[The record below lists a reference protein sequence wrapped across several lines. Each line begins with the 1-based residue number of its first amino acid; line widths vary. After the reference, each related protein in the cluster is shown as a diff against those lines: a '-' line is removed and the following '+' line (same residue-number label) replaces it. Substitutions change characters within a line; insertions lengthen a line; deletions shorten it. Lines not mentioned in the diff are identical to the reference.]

1 MPWQLCCH
9 GMCKIV
15 TWSESYFSHQTTCI
29 FTRFGLW
36 AHTWFAKMGPC
47 CLYSWVTCQNMSR
60 LHLYTMKV
68 CKHIWNTKTVIK
80 YRGNFYWTCAFKV
93 CKHMFKVLFSTI
105 QKLKIFAI
113 IITHGSANRRQ
124 VVNPWHQTLQGQLMQ
139 HLGNIQNI
147 PSWACLFDIMEVYGK
162 KSCSQLKWWIQFYW
176 HTFWNVYYQYMESD
190 YLIWNKQIFFSM

>member
-1 MPWQLCCH
+1 MWQFFACH
-9 GMCKIV
+9 DSFAVVACAKL
-15 TWSESYFSHQTTCI
+15 WHDLSRI
-29 FTRFGLW
+29 FTPNNMHFYEIWIMSSYMVRE
-36 AHTWFAKMGPC
+36 MGYC

-60 LHLYTMKV
+60 LHLYAMKV

-93 CKHMFKVLFSTI
+93 CKHIYKVLYSTI

-139 HLGNIQNI
+139 HLGNIY
-147 PSWACLFDIMEVYGK
+147 AE
-162 KSCSQLKWWIQFYW
+162 
-176 HTFWNVYYQYMESD
+176 
-190 YLIWNKQIFFSM
+190 YL